1 MSSRRFPIS
10 ASSKSSV
17 YISRTI
23 YSRDFPAPQPRL
35 NHYELFASCHHHWR
49 DTSQLLH
56 AAGRGRRIA
65 GARNPLLHFLFS
77 FGLFGVFLVS
87 IVDSSFVPLP
97 LPGIT
102 DIMII
107 VLAAQHQSWFLLI
120 LLATAGSALGG
131 YFSYQVGQS
140 GGMAFLEKRVP
151 ARIFKR
157 VCEWMENHAILSVAL
172 PAILPPPMPL
182 SPFVLAAGA
191 LKMSRKKF
199 LTTFTI
205 SRCLRHSIA
214 AWLGIHYGRH
224 ILRLWNSLSAKYAT
238 PVLIVIW
245 TVIAVSCAYRLLEAL
260 QDLAQPSASGL
271 RQPRR
276 PPQPDRLAYAASLRP
291 RSKLPLV
298 VGRGQRNRRHSN
310 HRRPQPHIPRDCRR
324 TASAS
329 PPRRPSTPQCSCQS
343 CSPGACTT
351 RTSSPSA
358 SAQTTTSAAP
368 KPASR

>member
-1 MSSRRFPIS
+1 MSVRAAAIAVAKDLAAAVPK
-10 ASSKSSV
+10 A
-17 YISRTI
+17 
-23 YSRDFPAPQPRL
+23 APVHR
-35 NHYELFASCHHHWR
+35 
-49 DTSQLLH
+49 
-56 AAGRGRRIA
+56 
-65 GARNPLLHFLFS
+65 GARNPLLHFLFG
-77 FGLFGVFLVS
+77 FGLLGVFLVS

-131 YFSYQVGQS
+131 WFSYQVGQS
-140 GGMAFLEKRVP
+140 GGMAFIEKRIP

-191 LKMSRKKF
+191 LRMSRKKF
-199 LTTFTI
+199 LTTFTV

-245 TVIAVSCAYRLLEAL
+245 TLILGSCAFAFWQLYKTSKTVVTHPGE
-260 QDLAQPSASGL
+260 LAG
-271 RQPRR
+271 R
-276 PPQPDRLAYAASLRP
+276 PNP
-291 RSKLPLV
+291 
-298 VGRGQRNRRHSN
+298 
-310 HRRPQPHIPRDCRR
+310 
-324 TASAS
+324 
-329 PPRRPSTPQCSCQS
+329 
-343 CSPGACTT
+343 TT
-351 RTSSPSA
+351 
-358 SAQTTTSAAP
+358 
-368 KPASR
+368 